1 MGFET
6 LLGNARLKENLRAGV
21 SRGKLS
27 HSYLISG
34 PEGAGKRTLAR
45 LLAAAALCKNENKP
59 CLACSACRKVMADT
73 HPDYITVDDPEKKTV
88 SVELI
93 RQARADMYVRPNEG
107 DKKIYCIPRAQ
118 DMRPEAQNALLKV
131 MEEPPAYGVFL
142 LLTDNPEKL
151 LPTIRSRCAQLRL
164 EGLSPEIMESALQ
177 KAFPNAEAGE
187 IQGAIRRSGGY
198 LGQAK
203 ALLQEGAQTD
213 PKTEGF
219 AGSFAKKD
227 QLLLLQTLAP
237 MEKMHREQLIPLLQQ
252 WKEILLQALT
262 YRSGV
267 QAQSAL
273 AQSIG
278 SARSAK
284 EILTAI
290 RHLDTAQEYAQ
301 GNVSV
306 GAICGYLVW
315 ALR

>member
-1 MGFET
+1 MGFEM

-34 PEGAGKRTLAR
+34 PTGAGKRTLAR
-45 LLAAAALCKNENKP
+45 LLAAAALCREENRP
-59 CLACSACRKVMADT
+59 CLACPACRKVMADT

-88 SVELI
+88 SVDLI

-131 MEEPPAYGVFL
+131 MEEPPEYGVFL

-164 EGLSPEIMESALQ
+164 EGLSPEVLEQALQ
-177 KAFPNAEAGE
+177 REFPDAGANE

-219 AGSFAKKD
+219 ADSFAGKD
-227 QLLLLQTLAP
+227 QLGLLQTLAP

-252 WKEILLQALT
+252 WKELLLQALT

-267 QAQSAL
+267 QVQTAL

-290 RHLDTAQEYAQ
+290 RHLDKAQEYAQ

-315 ALR
+315 ALY

>member
-1 MGFET
+1 MGLET

-59 CLACSACRKVMADT
+59 CLACPSCRKVMADT

-93 RQARADMYVRPNEG
+93 RQARTDMYVRPNEG

-164 EGLSPEIMESALQ
+164 ESLSPEIMEKALQ
-177 KAFPNAEAGE
+177 KEFPNAQADEL
-187 IQGAIRRSGGY
+187 QGAIARSGGY

-203 ALLQEGAQTD
+203 TLLQEGEQTD
-213 PKTEGF
+213 PRTEAF

-227 QLLLLQTLAP
+227 HLLLVQTLFP
-237 MEKMHREQLIPLLQQ
+237 MEKMPREQMILLLQQ
-252 WKEILLQALT
+252 WKELLLQALT

-273 AQSIG
+273 ARDIG

-284 EILTAI
+284 EIQAAI
-290 RHLDTAQEYAQ
+290 RHLDMAQEYAQ

-306 GAICGYLVW
+306 GAVCGYLIW
-315 ALR
+315 TLR

>member
-1 MGFET
+1 MGFES
-6 LLGNARLKENLRAGV
+6 LLGNPRLKENLRASV

-45 LLAAAALCKNENKP
+45 LLAAAALCAEENKP
-59 CLACSACRKVMADT
+59 CCACPSCRKVLADT
-73 HPDYITVDDPEKKTV
+73 HPDYITVDEPEKKTV

-93 RQARADMYVRPNEG
+93 RQARADMFVRPNEG
-107 DKKIYCIPRAQ
+107 ARKVYCIPRAM

-131 MEEPPAYGVFL
+131 MEEPPEYGVFL

-164 EGLSPEIMESALQ
+164 EALSPEVLQ
-177 KAFPNAEAGE
+177 KALRQAFPDAQDGQ
-187 IQGAIRRSGGY
+187 IQGAIDRSGGY
-198 LGQAK
+198 LGQALK
-203 ALLQEGAQTD
+203 LLRDGAEAD
-213 PKTEGF
+213 PKTESF
-219 AGSFAKKD
+219 VNSFANKD
-227 QLLLLQTLAP
+227 SVLLLQTLHA

-252 WKEILLQALT
+252 WKEFLLQALT

-267 QAQSAL
+267 QAQSAA

-278 SARSAK
+278 SARSAA

-290 RHLDTAQEYAQ
+290 RQLEKAQEYAQ

-315 ALR
+315 NLR